1 MNLDHI
7 PSYQDCLVIHA
18 DGSERVGRLDYQRAT
33 WQLATYTGTNK
44 YGTCW
49 PLKEVV
55 DAIPIGTAQKA
66 FKEQMMCDFAPG
78 KDSTGAMIRRPIGP
92 GVPVKTPHGI
102 GQVEGPRSRRENNS
116 DWWVN
121 HVDGLRRWYAEKNL
135 IALYEPVK
143 EEA

>member
-7 PSYQDCLVIHA
+7 PSYQDCLLIHA

-33 WQLATYTGTNK
+33 WQLATYTGTNR

-55 DAIPIGTAQKA
+55 NAMPIGTGYQA
-66 FKEQMMCDFAPG
+66 FRDQMVYDFATDP
-78 KDSTGAMIRRPIGP
+78 DRTATMIRRPIGP
-92 GVPVKTPHGI
+92 GVPVKSPHGI
-102 GQVEGPRSRRENNS
+102 GEVEGLHSNVAGSR
-116 DWWVN
+116 DWWVK
-121 HVDGLRRWYAEKNL
+121 HIDGLRRWYAEKNL